1 MNFELDT
8 NEFSNDIEN
17 ELFLSQLTPDYKQY
31 YDMITSIV
39 LGEYEQTI
47 EDEIFMVDKK
57 YRTVFVKIQN
67 LLRNFC

>member
-17 ELFLSQLTPDYKQY
+17 ELFLSQLAPDYKQY

-47 EDEIFMVDKK
+47 EDDIFMVDEK
-57 YRTVFVKIQN
+57 YSTVSVKIQK
-67 LLRNFC
+67 

>member
-47 EDEIFMVDKK
+47 EDEIFMVDKNIAL
-57 YRTVFVKIQN
+57 Y
-67 LLRNFC
+67 L